1 MRVAIAAVIALLILS
16 LVDEQ
21 FNSGRLTEAATVVLS
36 QIAKS
41 FG

>member
-16 LVDEQ
+16 FVDEQ
-21 FNSGRLTEAATVVLS
+21 FNSGRFTEAATAVLS